1 MVGVEGLLEVY
12 CWARYNEIMNFSN
25 FSISG
30 GLGPNYLTRGSKI
43 PRCVFYHNSVKN
55 NAMVVVEGLL
65 EAYCWARYNEIK
77 IFQIFLFQGGRD
89 QITIFGQ

>member
-65 EAYCWARYNEIK
+65 EAYWWVNTMNSK
-77 IFQIFLFQGGRD
+77 NSNFLISGGRD